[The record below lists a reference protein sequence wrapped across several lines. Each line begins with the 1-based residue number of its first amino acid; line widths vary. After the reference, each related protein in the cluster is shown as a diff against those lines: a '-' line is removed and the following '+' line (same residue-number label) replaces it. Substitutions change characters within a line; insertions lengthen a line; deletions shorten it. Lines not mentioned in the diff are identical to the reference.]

1 MSKSFEEELEN
12 VGEPQQLKN
21 AALVLDFYNGE
32 EFANSKDTIVPI
44 PSGVYD
50 FVTEAEDV
58 SVEDMWL
65 ELIDSDDLPEL
76 YNEIIEAVIDFDEKT
91 WNTTFNGGTL
101 QIAYG
106 DNILYIHIQPDEV
119 HGVEVF
125 KTPPHTHSFGLIKDM
140 GVYNIAVRFY
150 ILDDEAEVG
159 EADAF
164 ESLDEDESEED

>member
-1 MSKSFEEELEN
+1 MSEENNDNLN
-12 VGEPQQLKN
+12 IGGEQQQLKN

-44 PSGVYD
+44 PAGVYD
-50 FVTEAEDV
+50 FITEADAS

-65 ELIDSDDLPEL
+65 ELIGNDELPEL
-76 YNEIIEAVIDFDEKT
+76 YQEIIEAVIDFDEKT
-91 WNTTFNGGTL
+91 WNTRFNNGTL

-106 DNILYIHIQPDEV
+106 DNILYVHIQPDEV

-125 KTPPHTHSFGLIKDM
+125 KTPPHSHSFGLIKDM

-164 ESLDEDESEED
+164 ENLDNEDEEQ